1 MEIPAKIKH
10 QARTLCIFTAIMLV
24 PSQWNTASA
33 QTAISFSLTGTGT
46 GTINSFSLTGNG
58 TFTPYGQTSISVKGG
73 SQGGAF
79 GVTFTV
85 TFADQSTWTATSTAN
100 VSKNVI
106 SGTATITSG
115 TGDFAGATGSF
126 TYTATITAETGGA
139 LSFTVTGSGTVTT
152 GQIYYFSDL
161 ASGGGWQTTLTYINY
176 SPQAITCTTNFYS
189 DSGAV
194 LQVPFSQGTISSRT
208 DVLQPGGSIHDQ
220 TVASATA
227 AVSEGWAEATCGGK
241 VQASLLYRL
250 YQAGKAVG
258 EASVN
263 AETAATTKFVTF
275 AQTQTGVAYAN
286 PSTTQSATI
295 TLTVFNSAGAQ
306 LATKTILL
314 GPLVHGS
321 ANLGPLLGLP
331 SFTGFVEITST
342 IPVISLSLN
351 AEAAPVFSSLPPGD
365 LPSST
370 TLVQ

>member
-1 MEIPAKIKH
+1 MPAKIQH
-10 QARTLCIFTAIMLV
+10 QALMLFIIAAILLV
-24 PSQWNTASA
+24 TGQWNTASA
-33 QTAISFSLTGTGT
+33 QTAINFSLTGTGT
-46 GTINSFSLTGNG
+46 GSINSFSLTGNG
-58 TFTPYGQTSISVKGG
+58 TFTPYGQTSISVTGG

-85 TFADQSTWTATSTAN
+85 TFADQSTWTATSTPKI
-100 VSKNVI
+100 SQNVI

-126 TYTATITAETGGA
+126 TYTTTITAKTGNG
-139 LSFTVTGSGTVTT
+139 LSFTCTGSGTV
-152 GQIYYFSDL
+152 GLQYYFSDL

-176 SPQAITCTTNFYS
+176 SPLATTCTTNFYS
-189 DSGAV
+189 DSGGA

-220 TVASATA
+220 TEASATA
-227 AVSEGWAEATCGGK
+227 PVSEGWAEATCSGR

-286 PSTTQSATI
+286 PSTTQTATI
-295 TLTVFNSAGAQ
+295 TLTVFSSAGAQ
-306 LATKTILL
+306 LASKTILL

-331 SFTGFVEITST
+331 SFTGFVEIVST